1 MFKRILVPLDGSSLA
16 ECVLPHVIALATLHD
31 APVTLLRVMEARE
44 GRERSSFANPL
55 DAHLDGVIADAYLA
69 ETADRLSRVGILAET
84 VTLSGPAAEQIV
96 AFARQGDIDLIVM
109 SSHGKSGLSA
119 WNVSSVTQKV
129 ILRAHRSVM
138 VVRAYV
144 PPREGEELV
153 PYRRV
158 LVPLDGSQ
166 RAECILPAAIA
177 LAQAHDA
184 QLILAHIVRKTEMP
198 HHLRSYQEDMRLVE
212 TLTGRQRR
220 AAEVYLEDLRAR
232 LSVGAKVELLIRS
245 DVTGALRELAERS
258 ACDLVMLSAH
268 GHSGSP
274 RFTYG
279 SVATGLIAYGSTPLL
294 IVQDL
299 VEEQIEPL
307 KAELAIREQQGH

>member
-1 MFKRILVPLDGSSLA
+1 MFKRILVPLDGSPLA
-16 ECVLPHVIALATLHD
+16 ECVLPHVIGLATLHD

-44 GRERSSFANPL
+44 GGERSPFANPL

-69 ETADRLSRVGILAET
+69 EVADRLSRVGILAET
-84 VTLSGPAAEQIV
+84 VTLRGAAAEQIV
-96 AFARQGDIDLIVM
+96 AFARQSDVDLIVM

-129 ILRAHRSVM
+129 VLRAHRSVM
-138 VVRAYV
+138 VVRAYI

-166 RAECILPAAIA
+166 RAECILPAAIS

-184 QLILAHIVRKTEMP
+184 QLVLAHIVRKTEMP
-198 HHLRSYQEDMRLVE
+198 HRLLSYQQDMRLVE
-212 TLTGRQRR
+212 TLTGHQRR
-220 AAEVYLEDLRAR
+220 AGEAYLEDLRGR
-232 LSVGAKVELLIRS
+232 LPVETKVRLLVRS
-245 DVTGALRELAERS
+245 DVASALRELAEES

-274 RFTYG
+274 CCTYG

-294 IVQDL
+294 ILQDL
-299 VEEQIEPL
+299 FEEQIEPL
-307 KAELAIREQQGH
+307 RAELAIREQQGH

>member
-1 MFKRILVPLDGSSLA
+1 MHKRILVPLDGSPLA

-31 APVTLLRVMEARE
+31 APVTLLRVLEARE
-44 GRERSSFANPL
+44 GGERSSFANPL

-69 ETADRLSRVGILAET
+69 ETADRLSRVGVLAEA
-84 VTLSGPAAEQIV
+84 VTLSGAAAEQIV
-96 AFARQGDIDLIVM
+96 AFARQNDVDLIVM

-129 ILRAHRSVM
+129 ASRASCSVM
-138 VVRAYV
+138 IVRAYV
-144 PPREGEELV
+144 HPREGEELV

-166 RAECILPAAIA
+166 RAEWVLPAAIS

-184 QLILAHIVRKTEMP
+184 QLVLAHIVRRAEMP
-198 HHLRSYQEDMRLVE
+198 HRLQSHQEDMRLVE
-212 TLTGRQRR
+212 TLTGYQRR
-220 AAEVYLEDLRAR
+220 AAEAYLEDLRAR
-232 LSVGAKVELLIRS
+232 LPVQVEVELLVRN
-245 DVTGALRELAERS
+245 DVATALRELAERR

-274 RFTYG
+274 CCTHG
-279 SVATGLIAYGSTPLL
+279 SVAAGLMAYGSTPLL

-299 VEEQIEPL
+299 AGEQIEPL
-307 KAELAIREQQGH
+307 KAELAVREQQGH